1 MSDLGSLLER
11 QQLLEKSMH
20 TTEHRVSVLEN
31 ALSKMP
37 ERLTVVEHQ
46 IHQLSQ
52 LPSKIDQQNA
62 QILSLRDVVIENQNA
77 LKRYLSWMAGAG
89 GVVTFLL
96 TMGGK
101 LVKFLGQG
109 VI

>member
-1 MSDLGSLLER
+1 MSDLGTLPER
-11 QQLLEKSMH
+11 VNQLEKALH
-20 TTEHRVSVLEN
+20 TTEHRVTTLES
-31 ALSKMP
+31 ALVKMP
-37 ERLTVVEHQ
+37 ERLTLVEHQ